1 MDLIAAMKLYIT
13 QASNKLEERAGGS
26 HGRREGGAVMGEL
39 RCNGYALS
47 IFLYNQYSFNIF
59 YVHSAEIYKIQLSKI
74 KYAKMKK

>member
-13 QASNKLEERAGGS
+13 QASNKLEER
-26 HGRREGGAVMGEL
+26 GGAVMGEL

-59 YVHSAEIYKIQLSKI
+59 HVHSAEIYKIQLSKI